1 MTNDIDL
8 NDIADELLIVDK
20 RTIDHLF
27 SLDDPADCVA
37 LYMFFYK
44 TAKWQGNRSIKAND
58 VYIRKCLGWGAKRVT
73 NAKQR
78 LEDAG
83 MIKKVARRKNGKIIG
98 HFIEVAYLL
107 RHNTR
112 KPLVDET
119 TCGFGE
125 TNTNKEYIKYSNN
138 IDKNIDTK
146 VSIQQADKNEPVR
159 TQRSLDID
167 QAFVIWQEVMGYPL
181 AANKTDRNYI
191 NILLNKKDMDDYL
204 PLDTLKTIVRQP
216 LVATGT
222 LEKYDV
228 LVNVNGG
235 GYTGQA
241 GAIRHG
247 ISRALLEVDAD
258 FRPVLKAEG
267 FLTRDPRMKERKKY
281 GLKKARRAPQ
291 FSKR

>member
-1 MTNDIDL
+1 M
-8 NDIADELLIVDK
+8 ADNK
-20 RTIDHLF
+20 
-27 SLDDPADCVA
+27 
-37 LYMFFYK
+37 FYG
-44 TAKWQGNRSIKAND
+44 TGR
-58 VYIRKCLGWGAKRVT
+58 RKSS
-73 NAKQR
+73 
-78 LEDAG
+78 
-83 MIKKVARRKNGKIIG
+83 VARVYLVPGTGKITI
-98 HFIEVAYLL
+98 
-107 RHNTR
+107 
-112 KPLVDET
+112 
-119 TCGFGE
+119 
-125 TNTNKEYIKYSNN
+125 
-138 IDKNIDTK
+138 
-146 VSIQQADKNEPVR
+146 
-159 TQRSLDID
+159 
-167 QAFVIWQEVMGYPL
+167 
-181 AANKTDRNYI
+181 
-191 NILLNKKDMDDYL
+191 NKKDMDDYL

-247 ISRALLEVDAD
+247 IRALLEVDAD